1 MKSRI
6 ALVAVSSILLAA
18 GLAQAQ
24 NTGARL
30 TDGTAIFDYTAGGNS
45 ALPTSSTAGGN
56 VTMNFQIDGTAA
68 AAANRQIFSGNW
80 YYRVTGDTRERHLFN
95 ATTRTLTGTNQVS
108 WDFGNLIG
116 TGTTAP
122 APVAG
127 TSATMSYTVLSTGV
141 DTALLLSSLRITN
154 TSSTQ
159 LSIDLF
165 NAYDIDLGANSPNFA
180 GDIYAP
186 LDTSGGNRTWSISDV
201 TAASGPWAAL
211 FTGFGANGAG
221 AGGFSAINGQMT
233 DTSIDNFIPD
243 LNAGGLVAA
252 DSAAVMQWRLI
263 IAPDSSITVSSALGI
278 GRNGAQPVIPTPGAL
293 ALISLGGLAASRRR
307 RA

>member
-1 MKSRI
+1 MKSRF

-18 GLAQAQ
+18 GLAHAQ

-30 TDGTAIFDYTAGGNS
+30 TDGTAIFDYAAGGTG
-45 ALPTSSTAGGN
+45 ALPTSSTGAGN
-56 VTMNFQIDGTAA
+56 VPMNFQLSGAPATS
-68 AAANRQIFSGNW
+68 ANRQIFSGNW

-95 ATTRTLTGTNQVS
+95 ATSCTVTGTNQVS

-116 TGTTAP
+116 PGLTAP
-122 APVAG
+122 SPVAG

-141 DTALLLSSLRITN
+141 DSALLLSSLRITN
-154 TSSTQ
+154 TSSSP

-165 NAYDIDLGANSPNFA
+165 NAYDIDLGANSPNFG

-186 LDTSGGNRTWSISDV
+186 LDTSGGNRTWSITDT
-201 TAASGPWAAL
+201 TAAGGPWSAL
-211 FTGFGANGAG
+211 FRGFGAQGAG

-233 DTSIDNFIPD
+233 DTNVDNFIPD

-252 DSAAVMQWRLI
+252 DSAAVMQWRLV
-263 IAPDSSITVSSALGI
+263 IAPDSSVTVSSALGI
-278 GRNGAQPVIPTPGAL
+278 GRNGAQPSVPTPGAL